1 MMEWLAKPLII
12 IGLMLAFIVAIK
24 LLVFVVFIVVIGI
37 TLVVDR
43 YRGKQSQWL
52 VDLLERIANH

>member
-1 MMEWLAKPLII
+1 MEWLAKPLII

>member
-12 IGLMLAFIVAIK
+12 MGLMLAFIVAIK